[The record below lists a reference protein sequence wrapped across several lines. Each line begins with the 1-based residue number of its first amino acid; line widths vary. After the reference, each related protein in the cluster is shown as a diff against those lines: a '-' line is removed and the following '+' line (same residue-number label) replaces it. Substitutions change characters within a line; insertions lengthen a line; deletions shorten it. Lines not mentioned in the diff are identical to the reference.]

1 VRVKP
6 SERTVYAAGNSFG
19 AISLM
24 SAPAAKAFVD
34 PVITIAPIFGSA
46 SYSLSCAD
54 NSAISGL
61 QRAFNAGERQ
71 AQGGARRTEVR
82 RG

>member
-1 VRVKP
+1 
-6 SERTVYAAGNSFG
+6 
-19 AISLM
+19 
-24 SAPAAKAFVD
+24 
-34 PVITIAPIFGSA
+34 VITIAPIFGSA

-71 AQGGARRTEVR
+71 AQGRARRTEVR